1 MGSACQS
8 RSKCLILSL
17 NISKYVSSNQ
27 TNFFGKL
34 EASPLFLT
42 LSPGVV
48 QGMITG
54 IRGLCNGLGPALYGF
69 VFYLFH
75 VELNEM
81 AEVETLGKAS
91 KPNMANP
98 TDEVPVQLLTLFAGL
113 CLSSC
118 LNHSR
123 VSLSTEQHHPWATLP
138 VRGVLRAAVAAGGP
152 VHSGTQPGAEVR
164 QPQEAQYGGPGP
176 PPQPTSWGV

>member
-1 MGSACQS
+1 MKQ
-8 RSKCLILSL
+8 
-17 NISKYVSSNQ
+17 VS
-27 TNFFGKL
+27 FVGKL
-34 EASPLFLT
+34 LAFPPFLT

-98 TDEVPVQLLTLFAGL
+98 TDEVPIQLLTLFAGL
-113 CLSSC
+113 CLPPC
-118 LNHSR
+118 LNHFFI
-123 VSLSTEQHHPWATLP
+123 SLSLY
-138 VRGVLRAAVAAGGP
+138 RAASSLGHP
-152 VHSGTQPGAEVR
+152 SCSGRAPCCCRCWWPCSSQNT
-164 QPQEAQYGGPGP
+164 
-176 PPQPTSWGV
+176 TWH

>member
-1 MGSACQS
+1 MSSITFPAISAMVS
-8 RSKCLILSL
+8 R
-17 NISKYVSSNQ
+17 NTDPDQ
-27 TNFFGKL
+27 Q
-34 EASPLFLT
+34 
-42 LSPGVV
+42 GVV

-98 TDEVPVQLLTLFAGL
+98 TDE
-113 CLSSC
+113 SSII
-118 LNHSR
+118 
-123 VSLSTEQHHPWATLP
+123 
-138 VRGVLRAAVAAGGP
+138 
-152 VHSGTQPGAEVR
+152 
-164 QPQEAQYGGPGP
+164 PGP
-176 PPQPTSWGV
+176 PFLFGACSVLLSLLVALFIPEHNLALRSGSHKKHSTGAQAHPHSPPAGGSDGKEPLLEDSSV

>member
-1 MGSACQS
+1 MLDAV
-8 RSKCLILSL
+8 
-17 NISKYVSSNQ
+17 SKYVSSNK
-27 TNFFGKL
+27 TSFFGKL
-34 EASPLFLT
+34 LAFPPSLT
-42 LSPGVV
+42 LSTGVV

-98 TDEVPVQLLTLFAGL
+98 TDEVPIQLLTLFAGL
-113 CLSSC
+113 
-118 LNHSR
+118 H
-123 VSLSTEQHHPWATLP
+123 LP
-138 VRGVLRAAVAAGGP
+138 
-152 VHSGTQPGAEVR
+152 S
-164 QPQEAQYGGPGP
+164 
-176 PPQPTSWGV
+176 